1 MTPLV
6 IGLLIFVVTVA
17 VLATGLPI
25 AFGLG
30 AVALAFMLAFDGWN
44 SVHFVPETIFAG
56 LSDFTLVSLPM
67 FIIMGAAVASS
78 RAGSDLYE
86 ALARW
91 LHRVPGS
98 LVISNIGA
106 CALFSA
112 LTGSSPAT
120 CAAIGKMGI
129 PEMRKRGYDA
139 DLATGAIAAGGTLG
153 ILIPPSITMILYG
166 IASETSIGRLFL
178 AGVIPGLLLT
188 ALFMAWALFL
198 SWKRGTKLVDADRIY
213 SLKEKVELLPKL
225 LPFIAVIVGVVYALY
240 GGIATPSEAAG
251 VGAALCL
258 VMVIVIYRVWKPADL
273 WAILRDGLRESG
285 MLLMIIGT
293 SILFGYMMSSLQ
305 VTQSVAE
312 GIAAMQVNKW
322 VVLAAINL
330 MLLVAGMFLPPA
342 AIILMTTPILMPV
355 ILAAGFDPIW
365 FGVILTINMELGLIT
380 PPVGLNLFVINGITP
395 DVKLPTILKGALPF
409 MGCMV
414 VAILILCVF
423 PGLATWLPQVDQ
435 AIIEQGGNKVLADA
449 WLAGGFA
456 GKNKCVKKPEDAAG
470 EKFRSAGATFSQMW
484 AGAGA
489 SIVSIPSNEVYNA
502 LQQGV
507 ATATDT
513 SSGSFVSFRLYE
525 QLKCL
530 TAPGDNALWFMY
542 EPVLISL
549 KSWNKLNDAQ
559 KAALMKAAQKSE
571 DYFEAESKKLDD
583 KLVETF
589 KANKTEVVFLNEA
602 EFEAWRGVA
611 QKTSYKNFAEK
622 VPGGKELLDKALSVK

>member
-1 MTPLV
+1 MSPLT
-6 IGLLIFVVTVA
+6 IGLLIFAVTVA
-17 VLATGLPI
+17 LLATGMPI
-25 AFGLG
+25 AFALG
-30 AVALAFMLAFDGWN
+30 AAALGFMVAFDGWN

-78 RAGSDLYE
+78 RAGGDLYE

-129 PEMRKRGYDA
+129 PEMRRRGYDA

-166 IASETSIGRLFL
+166 IASETSIGRLFI

-198 SWKRGTKLVDADRIY
+198 SWKRGTKLVDSDRIY
-213 SLKEKVELLPKL
+213 TLKEKLELLPRL

-251 VGAALCL
+251 VGAFLCL
-258 VMVIVIYRVWKPADL
+258 LMVIAIYRVWRPMAL
-273 WAILRDGLRESG
+273 WLILRDGLRESG

-312 GIAAMQVNKW
+312 SIAELQVNKW
-322 VVLAAINL
+322 VVLGAINL

-395 DVKLPTILKGALPF
+395 DIKLPTILKGALPF

-423 PGLATWLPQVDQ
+423 PELATWLPQ
-435 AIIEQGGNKVLADA
+435 
-449 WLAGGFA
+449 
-456 GKNKCVKKPEDAAG
+456 
-470 EKFRSAGATFSQMW
+470 
-484 AGAGA
+484 
-489 SIVSIPSNEVYNA
+489 
-502 LQQGV
+502 
-507 ATATDT
+507 
-513 SSGSFVSFRLYE
+513 
-525 QLKCL
+525 
-530 TAPGDNALWFMY
+530 
-542 EPVLISL
+542 
-549 KSWNKLNDAQ
+549 KL
-559 KAALMKAAQKSE
+559 M
-571 DYFEAESKKLDD
+571 
-583 KLVETF
+583 
-589 KANKTEVVFLNEA
+589 
-602 EFEAWRGVA
+602 G
-611 QKTSYKNFAEK
+611 
-622 VPGGKELLDKALSVK
+622 

>member
-1 MTPLV
+1 MSALA
-6 IGLLIFVVTVA
+6 IGLLIFVVTIL

-30 AVALAFMLAFDGWN
+30 AVALLFMVMFDGWN

-86 ALARW
+86 ALSRW

-188 ALFMAWALFL
+188 GLFMAWALFL
-198 SWKRGTKLVDADRIY
+198 SWKRGTVLLDHDRIY
-213 SLKEKVELLPKL
+213 SLKEKLELLPRL
-225 LPFIAVIVGVVYALY
+225 LPFIVVIVGVVYALY

-258 VMVIVIYRVWKPADL
+258 VMVIVIYRVWKPMDL
-273 WAILRDGLRESG
+273 WVILRDGLRESG
-285 MLLMIIGT
+285 MLLLIIGT

-312 GIAAMQVNKW
+312 AIGELQVNKW
-322 VVLAAINL
+322 VVLAAINVL
-330 MLLVAGMFLPPA
+330 LLVAGCFLPPA

-355 ILAAGFDPIW
+355 ITAAGFDPIW

-395 DVKLPTILKGALPF
+395 DVRLPTILKGAIPF
-409 MGCMV
+409 MLCMV
-414 VAILILCVF
+414 LAIVILCVF
-423 PGLATWLPQVDQ
+423 PELATWLPQ
-435 AIIEQGGNKVLADA
+435 
-449 WLAGGFA
+449 
-456 GKNKCVKKPEDAAG
+456 
-470 EKFRSAGATFSQMW
+470 
-484 AGAGA
+484 
-489 SIVSIPSNEVYNA
+489 
-502 LQQGV
+502 
-507 ATATDT
+507 
-513 SSGSFVSFRLYE
+513 
-525 QLKCL
+525 
-530 TAPGDNALWFMY
+530 
-542 EPVLISL
+542 
-549 KSWNKLNDAQ
+549 KL
-559 KAALMKAAQKSE
+559 M
-571 DYFEAESKKLDD
+571 
-583 KLVETF
+583 
-589 KANKTEVVFLNEA
+589 
-602 EFEAWRGVA
+602 G
-611 QKTSYKNFAEK
+611 
-622 VPGGKELLDKALSVK
+622 

>member
-1 MTPLV
+1 MSALA
-6 IGLLIFVVTVA
+6 IGLLILFATVV
-17 VLATGLPI
+17 VLATGIPI

-30 AVALAFMLAFDGWN
+30 AVALLFMVAFDGWG
-44 SVHFVPETIFAG
+44 SISFLPETVFAG

-91 LHRVPGS
+91 LHRIPGS

-178 AGVIPGLLLT
+178 AGVLPGLMLT
-188 ALFMAWALFL
+188 GLFMAWALFI
-198 SWKRGTKLVDADRIY
+198 SWKRGTVLVDADRIY
-213 SLKEKVELLPKL
+213 SVKEKLELLPKRIPVL
-225 LPFIAVIVGVVYALY
+225 AVIAGVVYALY

-258 VMVIVIYRVWKPADL
+258 VMVIVIYRVWKPMDL

-285 MLLMIIGT
+285 MLMLIMGT

-305 VTQSVAE
+305 VTQSVAQSIGE
-312 GIAAMQVNKW
+312 LHANKW
-322 VVLAAINL
+322 IILAAVNL
-330 MLLVAGMFLPPA
+330 LLLVAGMFLPPA

-355 ILAAGFDPIW
+355 ITAAGFDPIW
-365 FGVILTINMELGLIT
+365 FGVVLTINMELGLIT

-395 DVKLPTILKGALPF
+395 DVRLPTILKGAFPF
-409 MGCMV
+409 MLCMV
-414 VAILILCVF
+414 VAILILCVV
-423 PGLATWLPQVDQ
+423 PEIATWLP
-435 AIIEQGGNKVLADA
+435 K
-449 WLAGGFA
+449 
-456 GKNKCVKKPEDAAG
+456 
-470 EKFRSAGATFSQMW
+470 
-484 AGAGA
+484 
-489 SIVSIPSNEVYNA
+489 
-502 LQQGV
+502 
-507 ATATDT
+507 
-513 SSGSFVSFRLYE
+513 
-525 QLKCL
+525 
-530 TAPGDNALWFMY
+530 
-542 EPVLISL
+542 
-549 KSWNKLNDAQ
+549 
-559 KAALMKAAQKSE
+559 ALM
-571 DYFEAESKKLDD
+571 
-583 KLVETF
+583 
-589 KANKTEVVFLNEA
+589 
-602 EFEAWRGVA
+602 G
-611 QKTSYKNFAEK
+611 
-622 VPGGKELLDKALSVK
+622 

>member
-1 MTPLV
+1 MSALA
-6 IGLLIFVVTVA
+6 IGLLIFTATVL

-30 AVALAFMLAFDGWN
+30 AVALFFMVVFDGWN

-67 FIIMGAAVASS
+67 FVIMGAAVASS

-178 AGVIPGLLLT
+178 AGVLPGIMLT
-188 ALFMAWALFL
+188 VLFMAWALVL
-198 SWKRGTKLVDADRIY
+198 SWKRGTVLVDADRIY
-213 SLKEKVELLPKL
+213 TMKEKLELLPKL
-225 LPFIAVIVGVVYALY
+225 LPFMAVIVGVVYTLY

-258 VMVIVIYRVWKPADL
+258 LMVIVIYRVWSPKDL

-285 MLLMIIGT
+285 MLLLIIGT

-312 GIAAMQVNKW
+312 AIGQMQVNKW
-322 VVLAAINL
+322 IILAAINL
-330 MLLVAGMFLPPA
+330 LLLVAGMFLPPA

-355 ILAAGFDPIW
+355 ITAAGIDPIL

-395 DVKLPTILKGALPF
+395 DVRLPTILKGAVPF
-409 MGCMV
+409 MLCMV
-414 VAILILCVF
+414 LAILLLCLF
-423 PGLATWLPQVDQ
+423 PGIATWLPQ
-435 AIIEQGGNKVLADA
+435 
-449 WLAGGFA
+449 
-456 GKNKCVKKPEDAAG
+456 
-470 EKFRSAGATFSQMW
+470 
-484 AGAGA
+484 
-489 SIVSIPSNEVYNA
+489 
-502 LQQGV
+502 
-507 ATATDT
+507 
-513 SSGSFVSFRLYE
+513 
-525 QLKCL
+525 
-530 TAPGDNALWFMY
+530 
-542 EPVLISL
+542 
-549 KSWNKLNDAQ
+549 KL
-559 KAALMKAAQKSE
+559 M
-571 DYFEAESKKLDD
+571 
-583 KLVETF
+583 
-589 KANKTEVVFLNEA
+589 
-602 EFEAWRGVA
+602 G
-611 QKTSYKNFAEK
+611 
-622 VPGGKELLDKALSVK
+622 

>member
-1 MTPLV
+1 MTPLM
-6 IGLLIFVVTVA
+6 IGFLIIFVTVL

-30 AVALAFMLAFDGWN
+30 AVALGFMIVFDSWHA
-44 SVHFVPETIFAG
+44 VHFLPETVFAG
-56 LSDFTLVSLPM
+56 LNDFTLVSLPM

-91 LHRVPGS
+91 LHKVPGS

-129 PEMRKRGYDA
+129 PEMRKRGYDD

-166 IASETSIGRLFL
+166 IASETSIGRLFI
-178 AGVIPGLLLT
+178 AGIIPGLLLT
-188 ALFMAWALFL
+188 VLFMVWALFI
-198 SWKRGTKLVDADRIY
+198 SWKRGTRLVDSDRIY
-213 SLKEKVELLPKL
+213 SMKEKLELLPRL
-225 LPFIAVIVGVVYALY
+225 LPFIAVIVGVVYSLY

-251 VGAALCL
+251 VGAMLCL
-258 VMVIVIYRVWKPADL
+258 VMVMVIYRVWRPMEL
-273 WAILRDGLRESG
+273 WVILRAGLCESG

-312 GIAAMQVNKW
+312 SIAELQVNKW
-322 VVLAAINL
+322 VVLAAINA
-330 MLLVAGMFLPPA
+330 LLLGAGMFLPPA

-365 FGVILTINMELGLIT
+365 FGVVLTINMELGLIT

-395 DVKLPTILKGALPF
+395 DIKLQTILRGALPF

-414 VAILILCVF
+414 VAILLLCIF
-423 PGLATWLPQVDQ
+423 PGLATWLP
-435 AIIEQGGNKVLADA
+435 
-449 WLAGGFA
+449 
-456 GKNKCVKKPEDAAG
+456 
-470 EKFRSAGATFSQMW
+470 ATVM
-484 AGAGA
+484 G
-489 SIVSIPSNEVYNA
+489 
-502 LQQGV
+502 
-507 ATATDT
+507 
-513 SSGSFVSFRLYE
+513 
-525 QLKCL
+525 
-530 TAPGDNALWFMY
+530 
-542 EPVLISL
+542 
-549 KSWNKLNDAQ
+549 
-559 KAALMKAAQKSE
+559 
-571 DYFEAESKKLDD
+571 
-583 KLVETF
+583 
-589 KANKTEVVFLNEA
+589 
-602 EFEAWRGVA
+602 
-611 QKTSYKNFAEK
+611 
-622 VPGGKELLDKALSVK
+622 